1 MGKGKHVASRI
12 RTGRAAGHGNT
23 AMRGYRCGSRRR
35 YTRPSR
41 ALVGFAGEE
50 HLKWRGSHK
59 AYADTRGSG
68 IALPNFVSKSVFGTR
83 RLRAVP
89 SQWCW
94 VRTKAA
100 RQRAPMLPNHQPG
113 ESGLLLQ
120 FLQSVECS
128 RPCAAT
134 IRHREHQVAPRSMSA
149 MHSQDL

>member
-23 AMRGYRCGSRRR
+23 AMRGHRCGSRRR

-83 RLRAVP
+83 RLNVQGYRQPRNSPLRINLAP
-89 SQWCW
+89 KSQSN
-94 VRTKAA
+94 
-100 RQRAPMLPNHQPG
+100 L
-113 ESGLLLQ
+113 
-120 FLQSVECS
+120 
-128 RPCAAT
+128 
-134 IRHREHQVAPRSMSA
+134 IRIN
-149 MHSQDL
+149 